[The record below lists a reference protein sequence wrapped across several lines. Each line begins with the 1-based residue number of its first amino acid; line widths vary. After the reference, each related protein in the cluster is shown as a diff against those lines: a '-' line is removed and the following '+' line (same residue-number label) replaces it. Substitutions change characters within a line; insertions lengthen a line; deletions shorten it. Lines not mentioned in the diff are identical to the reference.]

1 MKIFTFTSMLA
12 AEKVAGKHKE
22 LVVRADRDLFARLL
36 VIWEKREVS
45 MKDFLRYSLD
55 QSYGLW
61 LTLLQM
67 FISLQNQIY

>member
-1 MKIFTFTSMLA
+1 MKAFTFTSMLA
-12 AEKVAGKHKE
+12 AEKVAEEDKE
-22 LVVRADRDLFARLL
+22 LVVRADRNLFARLL

-61 LTLLQM
+61 LTLFQM

>member
-1 MKIFTFTSMLA
+1 MKAFTFTSMLA
-12 AEKVAGKHKE
+12 AEKVAGKDKE
-22 LVVRADRDLFARLL
+22 LVVRADRNLFAWLL

-61 LTLLQM
+61 LTLFQM

>member
-1 MKIFTFTSMLA
+1 MLA
-12 AEKVAGKHKE
+12 AEKVAGKDKE
-22 LVVRADRDLFARLL
+22 LVVRADRNLFARLL

-61 LTLLQM
+61 LTLFQM

>member
-1 MKIFTFTSMLA
+1 MKAFTFTSMLA
-12 AEKVAGKHKE
+12 AEKVAVKDKE
-22 LVVRADRDLFARLL
+22 LVVRADRNLFARLL

-61 LTLLQM
+61 LTLFQM

>member
-1 MKIFTFTSMLA
+1 MKVFTFTSMLA
-12 AEKVAGKHKE
+12 VEKVAGKDKE
-22 LVVRADRDLFARLL
+22 LVVRADRNLFARLL

-61 LTLLQM
+61 LTLFQM

>member
-1 MKIFTFTSMLA
+1 MKVFTFTSMLA
-12 AEKVAGKHKE
+12 VEKVAGKDKE
-22 LVVRADRDLFARLL
+22 LVVRADRNLFARLF

-61 LTLLQM
+61 LTLFQM

>member
-1 MKIFTFTSMLA
+1 MKAFTFTGMLA
-12 AEKVAGKHKE
+12 AEKVAGKDKE
-22 LVVRADRDLFARLL
+22 LVVRADRNLFARLL

-61 LTLLQM
+61 LTLFQM